1 MNAIT
6 ANIETFTPTS
16 EYAGLIQVTIDGKT
30 QTVECWN
37 MDLRDKG
44 RAWTIR
50 IYGIACKFQT
60 GDIVW
65 PAEITY
71 WPERNS
77 FSQLEPQNYSRVNG
91 RRRAYQLVGFES
103 DYQESNRRSQHNGG
117 YRN

>member
-1 MNAIT
+1 MNSIT

-30 QTVECWN
+30 QTVKCWN
-37 MDLRDKG
+37 MDCRDKG
-44 RAWTIR
+44 RGWAIR

-60 GDIVW
+60 GDKVW